1 MIHLTLPVAQG
12 IALKS
17 CRHFRSPL
25 VNRSGGSILL
35 SSPLIR
41 TACLTFTKNISLIN
55 FESAEEEKS
64 AILIFSHVRI
74 HIKFRKETS
83 TESDFV
89 IALFAAFLLSSQL
102 VALLP
107 WISTFRVC
115 LLTRYTASIS
125 TSLETLLLR
134 VSLLLQCLI
143 LTDRCRNSP
152 NSLIYCKENRVMT
165 SHTTIFVKSYSF
177 RVFIVYVNKY

>member
-55 FESAEEEKS
+55 FKSAEEEKS
-64 AILIFSHVRI
+64 AVLIFSHVRI
-74 HIKFRKETS
+74 HIKLLNYKRNFNWVWFCNCAVCCFFAFQPIGGPTTMNINISGLPPNTIHGFHIHEFG
-83 TESDFV
+83 D
-89 IALFAAFLLSSQL
+89 IASKGE
-102 VALLP
+102 
-107 WISTFRVC
+107 
-115 LLTRYTASIS
+115 LTPSMLNTNGPMPKFS
-125 TSLETLLLR
+125 
-134 VSLLLQCLI
+134 
-143 LTDRCRNSP
+143 
-152 NSLIYCKENRVMT
+152 
-165 SHTTIFVKSYSF
+165 
-177 RVFIVYVNKY
+177 